1 MNINN
6 EKLKCIFLNLKNILD
21 KIFYQQNKENKEI
34 HFENKLN
41 IFMENIKNS
50 EGRDYLIQIK
60 NKNIKH
66 ILGLHYWQKLEKKT
80 KTNDYKYI
88 KTFINKI
95 INNNDPLS
103 YLERLLINNWKI
115 ISEKTINSEKK
126 LGEKVKLKDKYS
138 PNNFFT
144 FLISRIEFFVQFI
157 ELIYNESDSFY
168 FWSNKTNNNNQKTFS
183 LSWENNT
190 NGFIPIMVLRD
201 ITSDNYQ
208 YNTYIP
214 TSIIIKSKNNI
225 KEYTILKIRNVKPVL
240 KTLY

>member
-6 EKLKCIFLNLKNILD
+6 EKLKYIFLNLKNILD
-21 KIFYQQNKENKEI
+21 KIFYQQNNENKEI

-41 IFMENIKNS
+41 IFMINIKNS

-60 NKNIKH
+60 NKNVKH
-66 ILGLHYWQKLEKKT
+66 ILGLHYWQMLEKKT

-88 KTFINKI
+88 KTFLNKI
-95 INNNDPLS
+95 INHNDPLS
-103 YLERLLINNWKI
+103 YLERLLTNNWKI
-115 ISEKTINSEKK
+115 ISDNIVNSEMNPGKK
-126 LGEKVKLKDKYS
+126 IKLKDKYS
-138 PNNFFT
+138 SNDFFT

-157 ELIYNESDSFY
+157 ELIYNESENFY
-168 FWSNKTNNNNQKTFS
+168 FWSNNTNNNIQRTFS

-214 TSIIIKSKNNI
+214 ISIRIKTKNNI
-225 KEYTILKIRNVKPVL
+225 KEYTALKIRNVKPML